1 MSNSTDAILQDAFDL
16 IEQGQLEQ
24 AQTALVP
31 LLETEDDNPA
41 LWWIYAHAVQDSE
54 IGIQALDRVIQ
65 LDPAYPGARELKE
78 RAALAQSAA
87 VNAAAIQ
94 AETASAEAADEEPG
108 DIADWENLRPEVE
121 RASQNTRFDRRFVL
135 VIAAFLLIVLGGL
148 LVWSGELDITGL
160 TARIAPTAEPQI
172 RAVSAPT
179 EADSSPAAMPAA
191 TLAAVPTETEAPLS
205 PAAAP
210 ETVAFITL
218 VADAI
223 SDFEI
228 DETVS
233 GFRRTELGDAL
244 VLQICAVPGPDF
256 QARLGGVM
264 NAVVSLD
271 ADIPENA
278 EAIAVSLVNCD
289 DADAAARLIGVERS
303 AIQAYAD
310 AEIEAR
316 DFQRLW
322 KPLS

>member
-1 MSNSTDAILQDAFDL
+1 MSDSTDAILQNAFDL

-31 LLETEDDNPA
+31 LLETENDNPA

-65 LDPAYPGARELKE
+65 LDPAYPGARELRE

-87 VNAAAIQ
+87 LDAAAIQ
-94 AETASAEAADEEPG
+94 AETASAQPADEEPD
-108 DIADWENLRPEVE
+108 DIADWEDLQPEVE
-121 RASQNTRFDRRFVL
+121 RASQNTRFGRRFVL
-135 VIAAFLLIVLGGL
+135 VIAAFLLIVISGL

-160 TARIAPTAEPQI
+160 TALIAPTAEPQI

-179 EADSSPAAMPAA
+179 EADSAPA
-191 TLAAVPTETEAPLS
+191 TVS
-205 PAAAP
+205 AAAP
-210 ETVAFITL
+210 ETVAFIAL
-218 VADAI
+218 VSDAI

-228 DETVS
+228 DETAS
-233 GFRRTELGDAL
+233 GLRITELGESL
-244 VLQICAVPGPDF
+244 VLHVCAVPGPEF

-264 NAVVSLD
+264 KAVVSLD
-271 ADIPENA
+271 ANIPEDA

-289 DADAAARLIGVERS
+289 DADAAARVIGVERS
-303 AIQAYAD
+303 AIQAYANE
-310 AEIEAR
+310 EIEAR

-322 KPLS
+322 KPLA

>member
-1 MSNSTDAILQDAFDL
+1 MSDSTDAILQNAFDL

-31 LLETEDDNPA
+31 LLETENDNPA

-65 LDPAYPGARELKE
+65 LDPAYPGARELRE

-87 VNAAAIQ
+87 LDAAAIQ
-94 AETASAEAADEEPG
+94 AETASAQPADEEPG
-108 DIADWENLRPEVE
+108 DIADWEDLQPEVE
-121 RASQNTRFDRRFVL
+121 RASQNTRFGRRFVL
-135 VIAAFLLIVLGGL
+135 VIAAFLLIVIGGL

-160 TARIAPTAEPQI
+160 TALIAPAAEPQI

-179 EADSSPAAMPAA
+179 EADSAPA
-191 TLAAVPTETEAPLS
+191 TV
-205 PAAAP
+205 PAAAS
-210 ETVAFITL
+210 ETVAFIAL

-228 DETVS
+228 DETAS
-233 GFRRTELGDAL
+233 GLRITELGDAL
-244 VLQICAVPGPDF
+244 VLHVCAVPGPEF

-264 NAVVSLD
+264 KAVVSLD
-271 ADIPENA
+271 ANIPEDA

-289 DADAAARLIGVERS
+289 DADAAARVIGVERS
-303 AIQAYAD
+303 AIQAYANE
-310 AEIEAR
+310 EIEAR

-322 KPLS
+322 KPLA

>member
-1 MSNSTDAILQDAFDL
+1 MSDSTNTILQDAFDL
-16 IEQGQLEQ
+16 IEQGKLEQ

-31 LLETEDDNPA
+31 LLETENDNPA

-78 RAALAQSAA
+78 RAALAQSA
-87 VNAAAIQ
+87 VIDAAAMP
-94 AETASAEAADEEPG
+94 AEAASAESADEVPG
-108 DIADWENLRPEVE
+108 DIDDWEDLQPEVE
-121 RASQNTRFDRRFVL
+121 RASQNSRFGRRFVL
-135 VIAAFLLIVLGGL
+135 VITASLLIVLGGL

-160 TARIAPTAEPQI
+160 TALIAPTAEPQI
-172 RAVSAPT
+172 SAI
-179 EADSSPAAMPAA
+179 PA
-191 TLAAVPTETEAPLS
+191 PTETEAALS
-205 PAAAP
+205 PTAAP
-210 ETVAFITL
+210 ETGAFITL
-218 VADAI
+218 VAAAI

-228 DETVS
+228 DETAS
-233 GFRRTELGDAL
+233 GFRITELGDAL
-244 VLQICAVPGPDF
+244 VLHVCAVPGPDF

-271 ADIPENA
+271 ANIPENA

-289 DADAAARLIGVERS
+289 DADAAARVIGVERS
-303 AIQAYAD
+303 VIQAYANE
-310 AEIEAR
+310 EIEAR

>member
-1 MSNSTDAILQDAFDL
+1 MSDSTDAILQNAFDL

-31 LLETEDDNPA
+31 LLETENDNPA

-65 LDPAYPGARELKE
+65 LDPAYPGARELRE

-87 VNAAAIQ
+87 LDAAAIQ
-94 AETASAEAADEEPG
+94 AETASAQPADEEPG
-108 DIADWENLRPEVE
+108 DIADWEDLQPEVE
-121 RASQNTRFDRRFVL
+121 RASQNTRFGRRFVL
-135 VIAAFLLIVLGGL
+135 VIAAFLLIVIGGL

-160 TARIAPTAEPQI
+160 TALIAPTAEPQI

-179 EADSSPAAMPAA
+179 EADSAPA
-191 TLAAVPTETEAPLS
+191 TVS
-205 PAAAP
+205 AAAP
-210 ETVAFITL
+210 ETVAFIAL
-218 VADAI
+218 VSDAI

-228 DETVS
+228 DETAS
-233 GFRRTELGDAL
+233 GLRITELGESL
-244 VLQICAVPGPDF
+244 VLHVCAVPGPEF

-264 NAVVSLD
+264 KAVVSLD
-271 ADIPENA
+271 ANIPEDA

-289 DADAAARLIGVERS
+289 DADAAARVIGVERS
-303 AIQAYAD
+303 AIQAYANE
-310 AEIEAR
+310 EIEAR

-322 KPLS
+322 KPLA

>member
-1 MSNSTDAILQDAFDL
+1 MSDSTNAILQDAFDL
-16 IEQGQLEQ
+16 IEQGKLEQ

-31 LLETEDDNPA
+31 LLETENDNPA

-78 RAALAQSAA
+78 RAALAQSTAM
-87 VNAAAIQ
+87 NAAAM
-94 AETASAEAADEEPG
+94 SAEAASSDSADEESV
-108 DIADWENLRPEVE
+108 DIADWEDLQPEAE
-121 RASQNTRFDRRFVL
+121 RASQNPRFGRRFVL

-148 LVWSGELDITGL
+148 LVWSGELDVTGL
-160 TARIAPTAEPQI
+160 TALIAPTAEPQMS
-172 RAVSAPT
+172 AVPAPT
-179 EADSSPAAMPAA
+179 EADSSPTTMPADA
-191 TLAAVPTETEAPLS
+191 LAAAPTETEAALS
-205 PAAAP
+205 PTAAP
-210 ETVAFITL
+210 ETGAFITL
-218 VADAI
+218 VAAAI

-228 DETVS
+228 DETAS
-233 GFRRTELGDAL
+233 GFRITELGDAL
-244 VLQICAVPGPDF
+244 VLHVCAVPGPEF

-271 ADIPENA
+271 ANIPENA

-289 DADAAARLIGVERS
+289 DADAAARIIGVERS
-303 AIQAYAD
+303 AIQAYASE
-310 AEIEAR
+310 EIEAR